1 MLLLL
6 LVVYLGFVCILCQAW
21 TQAPSIPSALVAML
35 LRFPNINF
43 VIVTL
48 GEDGCLMLERSD
60 DGKGTTG
67 LPI

>member
-1 MLLLL
+1 M
-6 LVVYLGFVCILCQAW
+6 CQAW
-21 TQAPSIPSALVAML
+21 TQAPSIASALVTML

-48 GEDGCLMLERSD
+48 GEDGCLMLERCEN
-60 DGKGTTG
+60 GKGTTG